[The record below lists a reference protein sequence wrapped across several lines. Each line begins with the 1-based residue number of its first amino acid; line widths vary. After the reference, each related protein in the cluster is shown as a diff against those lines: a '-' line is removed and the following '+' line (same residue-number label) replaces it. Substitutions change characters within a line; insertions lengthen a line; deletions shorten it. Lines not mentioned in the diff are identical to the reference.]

1 MCSSDLVPR
10 AGEAAAYLLADEP
23 SSFSAVTV
31 FHGAHRLIVHNDA
44 HHLYRQNSNIAHELS
59 HALLFHEPTPALD
72 DLGSRYWNQNIEDEA
87 NWLAGVLLM
96 TEDATLHAVRRAWSM
111 QHIGE
116 SFGVSPQM
124 ATWRINSTG
133 ARKRVARGPHMRRVA
148 HEDLVRRGRPASDWA
163 RGSVTIPAGT
173 VRSSASASF
182 DRLCSV
188 ICLNIRR
195 CTPRS

>member
-1 MCSSDLVPR
+1 MAYRRGFKSEANATAREIRAELGLGDLDRLDPLELAEHLLVPVQTLSDLAAR
-10 AGEAAAYLLADEP
+10 AGEAAAYLLAEEP

-44 HHLYRQNSNIAHELS
+44 HHPYRRNSNIAHELS

-111 QHIGE
+111 EQIGE
-116 SFGVSPQM
+116 RFGASPQM

-133 ARKRVARGPHMRRVA
+133 ARKRVARGPH
-148 HEDLVRRGRPASDWA
+148 L
-163 RGSVTIPAGT
+163 
-173 VRSSASASF
+173 
-182 DRLCSV
+182 
-188 ICLNIRR
+188 
-195 CTPRS
+195 